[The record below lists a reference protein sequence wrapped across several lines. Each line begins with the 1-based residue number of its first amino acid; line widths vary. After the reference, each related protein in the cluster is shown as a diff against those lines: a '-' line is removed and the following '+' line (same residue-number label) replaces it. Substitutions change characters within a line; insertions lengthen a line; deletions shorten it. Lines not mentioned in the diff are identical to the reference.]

1 MHFKILCKLPG
12 SASRRV
18 SDLEPCVLAYNGRMD
33 RLYGYVLGIQVQPLY
48 QALENKNNHD
58 DKKV

>member
-1 MHFKILCKLPG
+1 MHLKILCKLPG

-33 RLYGYVLGIQVQPLY
+33 RLYGYVLGIQVQPLN
-48 QALENKNNHD
+48 QALE
-58 DKKV
+58 KK